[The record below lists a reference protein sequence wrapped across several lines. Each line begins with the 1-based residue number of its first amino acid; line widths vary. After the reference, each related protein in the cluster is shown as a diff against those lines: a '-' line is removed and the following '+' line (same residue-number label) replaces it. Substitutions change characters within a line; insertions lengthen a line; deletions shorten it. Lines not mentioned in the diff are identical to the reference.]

1 MKKDIIKLNL
11 GCASRLLPDY
21 INVDID
27 SLDEIKKRYPNL
39 EIEDSCE
46 FLQSDIL
53 NLPFDDNSV
62 DEVRA
67 DAILEHLSFL
77 EESQFFKEASRVLKP
92 NGVLNF
98 SVPDFEDTV
107 RKWIDA
113 EDDWRDFY
121 RNDDEAIKQ
130 NHWFGHYSYSAE
142 PDRDW
147 ETKNL
152 KPH

>member
-1 MKKDIIKLNL
+1 M
-11 GCASRLLPDY
+11 
-21 INVDID
+21 
-27 SLDEIKKRYPNL
+27 
-39 EIEDSCE
+39 
-46 FLQSDIL
+46 
-53 NLPFDDNSV
+53 PFDDNSV

-142 PDRDW
+142 SRWGWLITCIFGPQNGVGQFHKNAYTESKIRSMCNKINFKIVSLDRFLWKGNRDLMIRAIMS
-147 ETKNL
+147 K
-152 KPH
+152 K